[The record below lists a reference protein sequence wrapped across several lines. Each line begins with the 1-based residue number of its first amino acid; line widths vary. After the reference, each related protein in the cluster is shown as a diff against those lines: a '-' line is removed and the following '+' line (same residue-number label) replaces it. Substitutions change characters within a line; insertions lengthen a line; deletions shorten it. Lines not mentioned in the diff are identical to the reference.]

1 MNYYD
6 TLVKKILRAIR
17 TKDEVLQEEPHPTDN
32 NITNTVTI
40 VQIFGSLC
48 KRISDPLFLNVRIP
62 WEIHANSQGTTY
74 SLNFISLKFKE
85 MIKVSKNDYR

>member
-62 WEIHANSQGTTY
+62 
-74 SLNFISLKFKE
+74 
-85 MIKVSKNDYR
+85 